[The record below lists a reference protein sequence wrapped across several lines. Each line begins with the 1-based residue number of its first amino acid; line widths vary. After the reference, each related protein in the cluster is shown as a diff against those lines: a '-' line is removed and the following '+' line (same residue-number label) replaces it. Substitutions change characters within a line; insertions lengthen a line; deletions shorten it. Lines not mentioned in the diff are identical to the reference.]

1 MGRRDERRIPLSG
14 PRGPLA
20 SGPPRSHPTRHPPRP
35 RAGVGSVPCEECV
48 RSGRA
53 RRPVREPGITRRVP
67 AGPSVEPPRA
77 SSSARAATRAAPTGY
92 REFDQFTCILRD
104 ILKSASTRVPRTT
117 SPVVSIDAE
126 TRRARASCPP
136 AGRAD
141 GRPMRR
147 PHPRRTHPRRT
158 HTEPDDV
165 RRRSMPFAD
174 VARRSPS
181 IDAETRRARASCPPA
196 GRADGRPMRRPHPR
210 RTHPRRTHTEPD
222 DVRRRSMPFADVARR
237 SPSIDA
243 ETRRARASGPSADR
257 GHRWWTRRPPG
268 LASPGTRPRLGGL
281 RSGAAAQRSGGRRGA
296 ARKAPRPGPREGPG
310 RGAWTWDVDQRW

>member
-181 IDAETRRARASCPPA
+181 IDAETRRARAS
-196 GRADGRPMRRPHPR
+196 
-210 RTHPRRTHTEPD
+210 
-222 DVRRRSMPFADVARR
+222 
-237 SPSIDA
+237 
-243 ETRRARASGPSADR
+243 GPSADR